1 MFPERYTSRFA
12 PSPTGHLHLGSVF
25 TALAGFLDAR
35 ANQGLWQLRFDDLD
49 TPRNVSGSINSIL
62 KTLEILG
69 LHWDNAIDYQSQHI
83 DEYHAILLDL
93 MTQEKIYRCNCSRK
107 DLSPIYTQTCRH
119 KKIPAALPHSLRLKT
134 DSRDII
140 FEDDLQGRQTQNL
153 AEYGDFILKRKDNII
168 AYQFAVILDDM
179 RQNVTHIVRGIDLLN
194 ETPKQIYLQQ
204 LLNLPTPHYLHIP
217 ILINSDGKKLSKT
230 TLAAEVVL
238 SKPNQVLFQLLDLLE
253 QKPPCELKNMMVS
266 EILEWAIQNW
276 TISNLKM
283 MKNIDCG

>member
-1 MFPERYTSRFA
+1 
-12 PSPTGHLHLGSVF
+12 
-25 TALAGFLDAR
+25 
-35 ANQGLWQLRFDDLD
+35 
-49 TPRNVSGSINSIL
+49 
-62 KTLEILG
+62 
-69 LHWDNAIDYQSQHI
+69 
-83 DEYHAILLDL
+83 
-93 MTQEKIYRCNCSRK
+93 
-107 DLSPIYTQTCRH
+107 
-119 KKIPAALPHSLRLKT
+119 
-134 DSRDII
+134 
-140 FEDDLQGRQTQNL
+140 
-153 AEYGDFILKRKDNII
+153 
-168 AYQFAVILDDM
+168 M